1 MFKDNLRFGLL
12 MGFLAPMLG
21 MLIYYFLQFRNTLT
35 LSEFFQ
41 IIFTQRTLL
50 TAVIS
55 VSLVANA
62 ILFTLYINKRKDRTA
77 KGIFIVTC
85 IYGVASLFWK
95 FLS

>member
-1 MFKDNLRFGLL
+1 MFKDNLRLGLL